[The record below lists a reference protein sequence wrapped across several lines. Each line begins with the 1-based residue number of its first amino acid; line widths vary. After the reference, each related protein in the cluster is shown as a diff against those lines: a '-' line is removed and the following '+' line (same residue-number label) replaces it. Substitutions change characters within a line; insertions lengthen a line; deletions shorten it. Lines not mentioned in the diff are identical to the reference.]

1 MSAYMV
7 GQLRINDPEEYG
19 KYLAGFLPIFERYG
33 GELLATTKSET
44 EVIEGEWAYPRT
56 VIMKFPSV
64 EHAHRWHEDPDYRE
78 LVEYRTNSADA
89 NLVLVQGVS

>member
-7 GQLRINDPEEYG
+7 GQLRINDPDEYG

-33 GELLATTKSET
+33 GELLATTKAET

-64 EHAHRWHEDPDYRE
+64 EHAHRWHEDPDYQT
-78 LVEYRTNSADA
+78 LVEHRHKSADA
-89 NLVLVQGVS
+89 NLILVPGVS